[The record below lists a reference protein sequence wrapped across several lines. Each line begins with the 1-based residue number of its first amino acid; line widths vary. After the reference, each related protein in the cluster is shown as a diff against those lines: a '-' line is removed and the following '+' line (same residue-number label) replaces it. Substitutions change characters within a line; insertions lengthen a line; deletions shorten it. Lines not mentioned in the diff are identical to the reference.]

1 MEFLSLRRRRSSARN
16 VLSDE
21 ERGEMDVFAGYG
33 NSEMYVLYTRV
44 NCEMFDICSLVP
56 VRRVHTV
63 TPFRPRSRGRVLLM
77 NV

>member
-1 MEFLSLRRRRSSARN
+1 
-16 VLSDE
+16 
-21 ERGEMDVFAGYG
+21 
-33 NSEMYVLYTRV
+33 MYVLYTRV